1 MPRDK
6 AFCHPALLN
15 IKSSPTGEESSH
27 MSVSELRT
35 QVRDD
40 NTGHQPDDST
50 QHWSASEHAQS
61 SQIFKYGRFRMTQK
75 RHPEGVKRPKDL
87 LVVLG

>member
-15 IKSSPTGEESSH
+15 IKSSPTGVESSH

-50 QHWSASEHAQS
+50 QHWSDSEHTQS
-61 SQIFKYGRFRMTQK
+61 SQTFKYGRFRMTQK
-75 RHPEGVKRPKDL
+75 RHPEGVK
-87 LVVLG
+87 